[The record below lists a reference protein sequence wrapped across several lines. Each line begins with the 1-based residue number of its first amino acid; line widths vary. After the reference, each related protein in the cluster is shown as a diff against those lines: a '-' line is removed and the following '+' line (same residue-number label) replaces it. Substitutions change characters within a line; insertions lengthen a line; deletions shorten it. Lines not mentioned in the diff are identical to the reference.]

1 MSKLFQAVTEGSIQS
16 ANNQKEVYLIEESSL
31 RNRFG
36 SNWNKLMEE
45 SQSSLISARV
55 IFKLLDQIP
64 QETALDYSGPCI
76 SATSA
81 LERELKRIFQDN
93 YSGFSG
99 KYDFTLGDFPTIL
112 ECYKN
117 QAGKWTP
124 EDQISSVLRDYLC
137 SIIKK
142 RYIANKSDP
151 RTCFLSK
158 KLPDGSVLDFS
169 FIDTIDFVR
178 RRYRNPAAHTD
189 RLSKKTAEQCFTR
202 IMGALDAETR
212 LTMTESALWFLMEV
226 IN

>member
-1 MSKLFQAVTEGSIQS
+1 MVWKY
-16 ANNQKEVYLIEESSL
+16 QK
-31 RNRFG
+31 RF
-36 SNWNKLMEE
+36 
-45 SQSSLISARV
+45 I
-55 IFKLLDQIP
+55 
-64 QETALDYSGPCI
+64 
-76 SATSA
+76 
-81 LERELKRIFQDN
+81 
-93 YSGFSG
+93 
-99 KYDFTLGDFPTIL
+99 LGDFPTIL

-202 IMGALDAETR
+202 IMGPLDAETR